1 MYPFATTRTTRK
13 SAHGS
18 APDIAGRRINPTAM
32 ILSAVMLL
40 EHLGLGDAARRIERA
55 VEGIYAEGK
64 VLTPDQG
71 GTASTRAF
79 CDAVAA
85 RL

>member
-1 MYPFATTRTTRK
+1 MSSELRRT
-13 SAHGS
+13 SPS
-18 APDIAGRRINPTAM
+18 
-32 ILSAVMLL
+32 
-40 EHLGLGDAARRIERA
+40 A

-79 CDAVAA
+79 CDAVTA